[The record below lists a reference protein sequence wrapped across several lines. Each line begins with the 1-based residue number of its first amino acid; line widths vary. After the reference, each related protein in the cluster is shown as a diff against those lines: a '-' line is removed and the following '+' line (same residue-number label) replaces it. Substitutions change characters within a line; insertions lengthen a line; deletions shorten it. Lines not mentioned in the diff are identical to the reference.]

1 MKSEIRFLNELDEDL
16 AEAAWRESLK
26 GARRPRSRAVRRRPH
41 RRILMVLAGAVAFLT
56 LAGTIGWFVT
66 RGQGGASQELRTG
79 SVALGSRARGLAQ
92 ASATPAPS
100 GMEHAS
106 QTSLSEQ
113 EAAFR
118 APSFDQTQSTQ
129 RLAAGDLGVAPGAM
143 NASWSA
149 ASGGVLPS
157 LPAIT
162 TPGDMTR
169 IVKTG
174 QLSIVID
181 SGTFQDKFRQ
191 AALIAANY
199 RGGYVQSS
207 STSGS
212 RSGTLTIRVP
222 AARFED
228 AMSALAALGTRI
240 ESQSVTGKNVTSQ
253 FVDLGARLSVW
264 QQQLHV
270 LNGLLGKAA
279 SPEATIRY
287 TNLIMDVQ
295 FRIEEIKGNLRV
307 LRNEADMSTIKAS
320 LREEG
325 APAPTPKPEKVA
337 KPNLGNAFQHAV
349 AGFLAVVAAVVVGLG
364 YLVPISVLL
373 ALAGLVFLRIRRRR
387 TAA

>member
-1 MKSEIRFLNELDEDL
+1 MKTNISFLNELDEDL
-16 AEAAWRESLK
+16 SEAAWRESL
-26 GARRPRSRAVRRRPH
+26 GRSPGRRPRRVRRRPH
-41 RRILMVLAGAVAFLT
+41 RRALLVLASVVAFLT
-56 LAGTIGWFVT
+56 LAGAIGWFVM
-66 RGQGGASQELRTG
+66 RGQEGAPQELRAG
-79 SVALGSRARGLAQ
+79 PVALGSRTRAL
-92 ASATPAPS
+92 ATPAPS
-100 GMEHAS
+100 VEHAS

-113 EAAFR
+113 DAALG
-118 APSFDQTQSTQ
+118 APSFDQAQTTQ
-129 RLAAGDLGVAPGAM
+129 RLAAGDLGVAPGTM

-149 ASGGVLPS
+149 ASSGVLSS

-162 TPGDMTR
+162 APGDMTR

-174 QLSIVID
+174 QISLVVG

-222 AARFED
+222 AARFEG
-228 AMSALAALGTRI
+228 AMNALAALGTRI

-264 QQQLHV
+264 QQQQRV
-270 LNGLLGKAA
+270 LNGLLAKAA

-295 FRIEEIKGNLRV
+295 FRIEEIKGQLRV
-307 LRNEADMSTIKAS
+307 LKNQADMSTIKAS

-325 APAPTPKPEKVA
+325 APVPTPKPEKVA

-349 AGFLAVVAAVVVGLG
+349 AGFLAVVFAVVVGLG
-364 YLVPISVLL
+364 YLVPVSVLL
-373 ALAGLVFLRIRRRR
+373 ALAALVFLRVRRRR
-387 TAA
+387 GVV

>member
-1 MKSEIRFLNELDEDL
+1 MKTNISFLNELDEDL
-16 AEAAWRESLK
+16 SEAAWRESL
-26 GARRPRSRAVRRRPH
+26 GRSPGRRPRRVRRRP
-41 RRILMVLAGAVAFLT
+41 RRRALLVLASVVAFLT
-56 LAGTIGWFVT
+56 LAGAIGWFVM
-66 RGQGGASQELRTG
+66 RGQEGAPQELRAG
-79 SVALGSRARGLAQ
+79 PVALGSRTRAL
-92 ASATPAPS
+92 ATPAPS
-100 GMEHAS
+100 AINDVNQAALTAEGAAHAGTPAS
-106 QTSLSEQ
+106 DREQ
-113 EAAFR
+113 LFV
-118 APSFDQTQSTQ
+118 P
-129 RLAAGDLGVAPGAM
+129 
-143 NASWSA
+143 
-149 ASGGVLPS
+149 GGVLGMSAGTQAVTWSAEGDVSLS
-157 LPAIT
+157 LPAT
-162 TPGDMTR
+162 AAPGDMTR

-174 QLSIVID
+174 QISVVVG

-222 AARFED
+222 AARFEA
-228 AMSALAALGTRI
+228 AMNALAVLGARI

-264 QQQLHV
+264 QEQLRV
-270 LNGLLGKAA
+270 LNGLLAKAA

-295 FRIEEIKGNLRV
+295 FRIEEIKGQLRV

-325 APAPTPKPEKVA
+325 APVPTPKPETIT

-349 AGFLAVVAAVVVGLG
+349 AGFLAVVFAVVVGLG
-364 YLVPISVLL
+364 YLVPVSVLL
-373 ALAGLVFLRIRRRR
+373 ALVGLVFLRVRRRR
-387 TAA
+387 AVV